1 MIADRD
7 GNILVKDTAS
17 RGQKFLYRTF
27 LGRCVLK
34 ILVLPFVSR
43 LAGKY
48 KSGKASARGIKK
60 FVKKNGIDMSQ
71 YEEREFKSFNDFFTR
86 KIKDGARPIDFNPSR
101 LVAPCDGKLSVYTAD
116 EKGEYAI
123 KNSVYKL
130 KDLIGEEN
138 AVDFIGGTLLVFRLA
153 VDDFH
158 RYAFFDGGTAEKT
171 VKIKGV
177 FHTVNPIATE
187 KYKVYSQ
194 NSREYT
200 LLHTDNFGDV
210 VYAEIGA
217 MMVGK
222 IVNNGKREFSRGE
235 EKGYFEFGGSTV
247 VVVLKKGAANIDAD
261 ILKNNANNYETKVRL
276 GERIGEKPTAV
287 SDGII

>member
-7 GNILVKDTAS
+7 GNVLVKDTAS

-34 ILVLPFVSR
+34 ILVLPFVSL

-48 KSGKASARGIKK
+48 KNGKASARGIKK

-86 KIKDGARPIDFNPSR
+86 KIKDGARPIDFNPSH
-101 LVAPCDGKLSVYTAD
+101 LVAPCDGKLSVYTIG

-138 AVDFIGGTLLVFRLA
+138 ADDFKNGTLLIFRLA

-158 RYAFFDGGTAEKT
+158 RYSFFDGGRAEAT

-222 IVNNGKREFSRGE
+222 IVNHGKREFSRGE

-261 ILKNNANNYETKVRL
+261 ILKNNDNNYETKVRL
-276 GERIGEKPTAV
+276 GERIGEKPTTCE
-287 SDGII
+287 DGII